1 MLAEFADR
9 NPRLSALIIALL
21 YTVVPALFML
31 AADTL
36 SGGRI
41 NTALILV
48 IYAFAVQMV
57 RWFTLERPILIM
69 LPFGMILIGFVVCE
83 LIYTLAQSAVR
94 PGMPPSALAVFFSSA
109 VVTVFGAEVVGVIGA
124 LLCYG
129 IIVTVRKFCQILLHK
144 I

>member
-31 AADTL
+31 IADIL

-41 NTALILV
+41 NTPIIVV
-48 IYAFAVQMV
+48 IYAFAIQLIM
-57 RWFTLERPILIM
+57 WFKLERPILIM

-83 LIYTLAQSAVR
+83 LAYTIARGAVS
-94 PGMPPSALAVFFSSA
+94 PGTPPSALAVYFSSA
-109 VVTVFGAEVVGVIGA
+109 IVTVFGAEVVGVIGA

-129 IIVTVRKFCQILLHK
+129 IIVTVRKFCQILLHR